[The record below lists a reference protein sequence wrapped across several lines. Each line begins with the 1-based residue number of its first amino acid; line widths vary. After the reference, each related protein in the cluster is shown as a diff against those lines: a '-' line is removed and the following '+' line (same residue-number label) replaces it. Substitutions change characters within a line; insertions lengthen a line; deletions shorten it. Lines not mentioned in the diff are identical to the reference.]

1 MSSAG
6 ERARQHYGRGGLLG
20 RIEAALR
27 ANGDPIAK
35 FAVEAL

>member
-6 ERARQHYGRGGLLG
+6 ETAQQHYGRGGLLG